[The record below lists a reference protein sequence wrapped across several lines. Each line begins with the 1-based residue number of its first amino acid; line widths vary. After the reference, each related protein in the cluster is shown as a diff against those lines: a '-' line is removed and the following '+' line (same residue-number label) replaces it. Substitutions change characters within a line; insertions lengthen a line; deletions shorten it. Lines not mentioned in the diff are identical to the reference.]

1 MLVDKRA
8 TKVEIRQ
15 AVEQLFEVKVLK
27 VRTTSCTGKYK
38 RMGKI
43 MGRLHLRNRAQVLAH
58 AGRMGWTGRRSVL
71 EITLF
76 KASMASTP
84 SSPNNFLHSSN
95 APAWC
100 LCFLCLYLSPRE

>member
-1 MLVDKRA
+1 MKNLREVIRRPLVTEKGTIVKELGNQLLFEVDKRA

-43 MGRLHLRNRAQVLAH
+43 MGRRSDWKKAYVTLAPGH
-58 AGRMGWTGRRSVL
+58 SV
-71 EITLF
+71 EF
-76 KASMASTP
+76 FEGA
-84 SSPNNFLHSSN
+84 
-95 APAWC
+95 
-100 LCFLCLYLSPRE
+100 